1 MERPL
6 TVASSKTGSASCEY
20 TRHTTL
26 GYSLTPLEAVWVRKK
41 VMERRNAQA
50 GRGGTGKKIEGIF
63 MRDVTLAK
71 VPGREE
77 EEMRGN

>member
-6 TVASSKTGSASCEY
+6 TLVASSKSGSASCES
-20 TRHTTL
+20 HTTL

-63 MRDVTLAK
+63 LRDVTLAK